1 MIERHLTVGFPM
13 GLHARPA
20 AHFVESAS
28 RYDAN
33 VWLEKEGQ
41 RVNAKSILGILMLA
55 AEKDSEIKL
64 SSTGATRSLPWRR

>member
-1 MIERHLTVGFPM
+1 M

-20 AHFVESAS
+20 AHFVQHAS
-28 RYDAN
+28 KYSSD

-55 AEKDSEIKL
+55 AEKECRIKL
-64 SSTGATRSLPWRR
+64 IVDGHDEELAIDALATLLLEGKIG